1 MHEKNIETLRG
12 EATRL
17 LQYGSEL
24 LERMTQNPGI
34 VVEPK
39 ADEPQIFDLASTRVR
54 IDEMRSEQGKV
65 DQLEMVLAVV
75 GTMKAG
81 KSTTINAIVGA
92 EVLPNRNRPMT
103 ALPTLIRHTPGQTVP
118 VLRLDHTEPINALM
132 RTLADAAARSGHRGA
147 IRGLQDDKD
156 MLALMQ
162 LVKSGGKFQQQYE
175 GADEIFVFL
184 KSLNDLVRLAGE
196 MGVEFPFESYSRIE
210 AIPVIE
216 VEFGH
221 LRGKADFQGRLALLD
236 TPGPNEA
243 GQTHLRKMLREQ
255 LRNASAILAV
265 LDFTQLKSD
274 ADAEL
279 RKELVDIGGART
291 YALVNKFDQRDRNG
305 DTEDEVRAL
314 VAGKLLEKAVGLED
328 VFAVSSK
335 RGYLANRAR
344 TELAAQGR
352 LPDWKQEKDRWVE
365 DFASEAMGSSWDE
378 DDLEDS
384 EKVAS
389 AAEKLWKKSNFQTLL
404 TNVIEYAHARAAA
417 LAIDS
422 AAQKLIKLTGDV
434 SNFLDIRKTGLAQD
448 AQKLHAQIKAIVED
462 IGKIG
467 QLEKAAQKATVDA
480 LDEMVKTV
488 DERFT
493 KSQKDVEAV
502 VELYFQKGKMA
513 ELEAAIAQ
521 QKPRTRKSFKK
532 SSSSGEE
539 ATPIKSVL
547 ASLRTAF
554 EEAFNP
560 GEDTDFNPNAETI
573 QFDDA
578 SKAKELMDTI
588 RARVEEVM
596 ARAESDMQNDLMQL
610 IDNFK
615 QRFSEKIEAPASQ
628 IISNLN
634 TRLGNDGFSV
644 NLEVPAIALDTIEFS
659 SSEMLA
665 DAIEQKTR
673 RVTRQRR
680 QSGAWGTVC
689 SWFNTSDWGW
699 EDYTVTVEYSEIHL
713 GTVKH
718 MVGERIKESFDGL
731 AERVHES
738 VKKPVNDA
746 TNEFFTAFKDAVQKI
761 RGTLIQSQHDQQRDK
776 AEKDRLIE
784 HLVQLM
790 QNVPA
795 AREDSEELRRETQH
809 WLSDELEAQ
818 A

>member
-1 MHEKNIETLRG
+1 MHEKNIETLRE

-17 LQYGSEL
+17 LQYGGEL
-24 LERMTQNPGI
+24 LEAMERNRGI

-39 ADEPQIFDLASTRVR
+39 RDEPQIFDLESTRVR
-54 IDEMRSEQGKV
+54 IDEMHSEQGKV
-65 DQLEMVLAVV
+65 EQLEMVLAVV

-103 ALPTLIRHTPGQTVP
+103 ALPTLIRHTPGQAVP
-118 VLRLDHTEPINALM
+118 VLRLNHTGPINTLM
-132 RTLADAAARSGHRGA
+132 HTHAEAAAHSDYREA

-156 MLALMQ
+156 MTALLQ
-162 LVKSGGKFQQQYE
+162 FVKTGDEFQQCYE
-175 GADEIFVFL
+175 GADEIFRFL

-196 MGVEFPFESYSRIE
+196 FGIDFPFGSYSRIE

-279 RKELVDIGGART
+279 RKELVDIDGART

-305 DTEDEVRAL
+305 DTEDDVRAL
-314 VAGKLLEKAVGLED
+314 VAGKLLPELVRLDD
-328 VFAVSSK
+328 VFPVSSK

-344 TELAAQGR
+344 TELVAKGR
-352 LPDWKQEKDRWVE
+352 LPDHKKEGWVE
-365 DFASEAMGSSWDE
+365 DFATEAMGSSWDE
-378 DDLEDS
+378 DDLADS
-384 EKVAS
+384 EKVES

-404 TNVIEYAHARAAA
+404 TDVIEYAHARAAA

-422 AAQKLIKLTGDV
+422 ASQKLIKLTGDV

-448 AQKLHAQIKAIVED
+448 AEKLHAQINAIVED
-462 IGKIG
+462 IEKIG
-467 QLEKAAQKATVDA
+467 KLEQNAQKATDDA
-480 LDEMVKTV
+480 LANMAGTV
-488 DERFT
+488 DERFIM
-493 KSQKDVEAV
+493 SEKDVGAV
-502 VELYFQKGKMA
+502 IEKYFQEGKMA
-513 ELEAAIAQ
+513 E
-521 QKPRTRKSFKK
+521 R
-532 SSSSGEE
+532 EE
-539 ATPIKSVL
+539 AEARGPRARRARNRL
-547 ASLRTAF
+547 MQPARAP
-554 EEAFNP
+554 EEAKPATRNWFRAMLGFESDRGGN
-560 GEDTDFNPNAETI
+560 TDFNPDKETI

-578 SKAKELMDTI
+578 SKAQELMETI

-596 ARAESDMQNDLMQL
+596 AHAEQDMQDDLMQL
-610 IDNFK
+610 IEDFK
-615 QRFSEKIEAPASQ
+615 KRFSDHVEAPAHM
-628 IISNLN
+628 IIGDINK
-634 TRLGNDGFSV
+634 RLGDDGFV
-644 NLEVPAIALDTIEFS
+644 VKLEIPMIALDTIEFS
-659 SSEMLA
+659 SGEMLA
-665 DAIEQKTR
+665 DAIQHKTR

-680 QSGAWGTVC
+680 SSGAWGTVC

-699 EDYTVTVEYSEIHL
+699 EDYSVSVEYAEISL
-713 GTVKH
+713 KTVKG
-718 MVGERIKESFDGL
+718 MVGERIKDSFNGL
-731 AERVHES
+731 AARIHES
-738 VKKPVNDA
+738 VKEPVTMA
-746 TNEFFTAFKDAVQKI
+746 TDKFFAAFKDEVQKI
-761 RGTLIQSQHDQQRDK
+761 RGTLMQSERDQQRSK

-784 HLVQLM
+784 DLVLLM
-790 QNVPA
+790 RNVPA
-795 AREDSEELRRETQH
+795 AREDSEELYRETQH
-809 WLSDELEAQ
+809 WLSDALEEQ

>member
-1 MHEKNIETLRG
+1 MHEKNIETLRE

-24 LERMTQNPGI
+24 LERMTLNPGI
-34 VVEPK
+34 VAEPK
-39 ADEPQIFDLASTRVR
+39 RDEPQIFDLESTRIR
-54 IDEMRSEQGKV
+54 IDEMHSEQCKV
-65 DQLEMVLAVV
+65 EQLEMVLAVV

-103 ALPTLIRHTPGQTVP
+103 ALPTLIRHTPGKVVP
-118 VLRLDHTEPINALM
+118 VLKLERTGPINALM
-132 RTLADAAARSGHRGA
+132 RTLAEAAARPEHRDT

-156 MLALMQ
+156 MMALLLLM
-162 LVKSGGKFQQQYE
+162 KSGGGFQQCYE
-175 GADEIFVFL
+175 GADEIFRFL
-184 KSLNDLVRLAGE
+184 KGLNDLVRLAGE
-196 MGVEFPFESYSRIE
+196 MGIDFPFDSYSQIE

-221 LRGKADFQGRLALLD
+221 LRGKSDFQGRLALLD

-243 GQTHLRKMLREQ
+243 GQPHLRKMLREQ
-255 LRNASAILAV
+255 FRNASAILAV

-305 DTEDEVRAL
+305 DTEDDVRAL
-314 VAGKLLEKAVGLED
+314 VAGKLLPEVVRFED
-328 VFAVSSK
+328 IFPVSSK

-344 TELAAQGR
+344 TELAARER
-352 LPDWKQEKDRWVE
+352 LPGWKTEGWVE

-384 EKVAS
+384 EKVER

-404 TNVIEYAHARAAA
+404 TDVIEYAHARAAA

-422 AAQKLIKLTGDV
+422 AAQKLIKLTGDA

-448 AQKLHAQIKAIVED
+448 AQKLHAQINAIVED
-462 IGKIG
+462 IRKIG
-467 QLEKAAQKATVDA
+467 ELEQTAQKATENSLA
-480 LDEMVKTV
+480 EMADTV
-488 DERFT
+488 DERFSR
-493 KSQKDVEAV
+493 SQKDVEAV
-502 VELYFQKGKMA
+502 VDLYFQKGKMA
-513 ELEAAIAQ
+513 ELEAAIEQ
-521 QKPRTRKSFKK
+521 QKPRSRKVLKK
-532 SSSSGEE
+532 SSSSG
-539 ATPIKSVL
+539 ASTMSWGRML
-547 ASLRTAF
+547 ASVVDAF
-554 EEAFNP
+554 
-560 GEDTDFNPNAETI
+560 GEVLNSSGDTDFNPNKETI

-596 ARAESDMQNDLMQL
+596 AHAESDMQQDLVKL
-610 IDNFK
+610 IEDFK
-615 QRFSEKIEAPASQ
+615 KRFSDHVEAPAHR
-628 IISNLN
+628 IIGDLN
-634 TRLGNDGFSV
+634 QRLGEDGFTV
-644 NLEVPAIALDTIEFS
+644 KLVIPMIALDTIEFS
-659 SSEMLA
+659 SGEMLA
-665 DAIEQKTR
+665 DAIQHRTR
-673 RVTRQRR
+673 TVTRQRR
-680 QSGAWGTVC
+680 QSGTWGKVC

-699 EDYTVTVEYSEIHL
+699 EDYSVSVEYSEIHL
-713 GTVKH
+713 GTVKE
-718 MVGERIKESFDGL
+718 MVARRIGESFDGL
-731 AERVHES
+731 AERIHGS
-738 VKKPVNDA
+738 VKEPVNLA
-746 TNEFFTAFKDAVQKI
+746 TGEFFAAFKGEVQKI
-761 RGTLIQSQHDQQRDK
+761 RGTLMQSERDQQRDK

-784 HLVQLM
+784 ELVVLM

-809 WLSDELEAQ
+809 WLSDEVEEQ

>member
-1 MHEKNIETLRG
+1 MHEKNIETLRE

-24 LERMTQNPGI
+24 LEKMAQNPGI
-34 VVEPK
+34 VAEPK
-39 ADEPQIFDLASTRVR
+39 HDEPQIFDLESTRVR
-54 IDEMRSEQGKV
+54 IDEMHSEQGKV

-103 ALPTLIRHTPGQTVP
+103 TLPTLIRHTPGQAVP
-118 VLRLDHTEPINALM
+118 VLRLDHTGPINALM
-132 RTLADAAARSGHRGA
+132 RKLVEAAARSEHRDP

-156 MLALMQ
+156 MMALLQ
-162 LVKSGGKFQQQYE
+162 FVKIGDKFQQRYE
-175 GADEIFVFL
+175 GADEIFLFL

-196 MGVEFPFESYSRIE
+196 MGIDFPFGSYSRIE

-221 LRGKADFQGRLALLD
+221 LRGKSDFQGRLALLD

-243 GQTHLRKMLREQ
+243 GQPHLRKMLREQ

-305 DTEDEVRAL
+305 DTEDDVRAL
-314 VAGKLLEKAVGLED
+314 VAGKLLPELVRLED
-328 VFAVSSK
+328 VFPVSSK

-352 LPDWKQEKDRWVE
+352 LPAWKKESWVE
-365 DFASEAMGSSWDE
+365 DFASEAMGSSWDD
-378 DDLEDS
+378 DDLADS
-384 EKVAS
+384 EKVQS

-404 TNVIEYAHARAAA
+404 TDVIEYAHARAAA

-448 AQKLHAQIKAIVED
+448 AQKLHAQINAIVED
-462 IGKIG
+462 IRKIG
-467 QLEKAAQKATVDA
+467 ELEQTAEKATEHA
-480 LDEMVKTV
+480 LTEMADTV
-488 DERFT
+488 DERFA

-502 VELYFQKGKMA
+502 VDLYFQKGKMA
-513 ELEAAIAQ
+513 EVEAANAQ
-521 QKPRTRKSFKK
+521 QKPRSHKALKRSSNSGASAVSWKSRLVSAASALGAALN
-532 SSSSGEE
+532 SSE
-539 ATPIKSVL
+539 
-547 ASLRTAF
+547 R
-554 EEAFNP
+554 
-560 GEDTDFNPNAETI
+560 TDFNPNKETI

-578 SKAKELMDTI
+578 NKAKELMDTI

-596 ARAESDMQNDLMQL
+596 VHAEGDMQHDLMES
-610 IDNFK
+610 IENF
-615 QRFSEKIEAPASQ
+615 QRRFREKIEAPARQ
-628 IISNLN
+628 IIGDLN
-634 TRLGNDGFSV
+634 SRLSDDGFAV
-644 NLEVPAIALDTIEFS
+644 KLEIPIIVLDTIEFS
-659 SSEMLA
+659 SGEMLA
-665 DAIEQKTR
+665 DAIQHKTR
-673 RVTRQRR
+673 TVTRQRR
-680 QSGAWGTVC
+680 QSGVWGSAC
-689 SWFNTSDWGW
+689 KLFNTSDWGW
-699 EDYTVTVEYSEIHL
+699 EDYTVSVEYSEIHL
-713 GTVKH
+713 VTVKDT
-718 MVGERIKESFDGL
+718 VGKRIVESFDGL
-731 AERVHES
+731 AERIHES
-738 VKKPVNDA
+738 VKVPVNLA
-746 TNEFFTAFKDAVQKI
+746 TSEFFAAFKDEVQKI
-761 RGTLIQSQHDQQRDK
+761 RGTLMQSERDQQRNK

-784 HLVQLM
+784 DLVLLM

-795 AREDSEELRRETQH
+795 AREDSEELHRETQH
-809 WLSDELEAQ
+809 LLSDELEAQ
-818 A
+818 E

>member
-1 MHEKNIETLRG
+1 MLEK
-12 EATRL
+12 
-17 LQYGSEL
+17 
-24 LERMTQNPGI
+24 MTQNPGI

-132 RTLADAAARSGHRGA
+132 RTVAEAAARSEHRGA
-147 IRGLQDDKD
+147 IRGLQDDRD

-162 LVKSGGKFQQQYE
+162 LVKSGGKFQQHYE

-196 MGVEFPFESYSRIE
+196 IGVEFPFESYSRIE

-305 DTEDEVRAL
+305 DTEDDVRAL

-365 DFASEAMGSSWDE
+365 DFASEAMGSTWDE
-378 DDLEDS
+378 DDLEDF
-384 EKVAS
+384 EKIAS

-467 QLEKAAQKATVDA
+467 QLEQTAQKATVDA
-480 LDEMVKTV
+480 LDEMVRTV

-502 VELYFQKGKMA
+502 VELYFQQGKMA

-521 QKPRTRKSFKK
+521 QKPRTRKSFEK
-532 SSSSGEE
+532 SSGAGAAAPSL
-539 ATPIKSVL
+539 KSTLGVL
-547 ASLRTAF
+547 MTAF
-554 EEAFNP
+554 SEALNP
-560 GEDTDFNPNAETI
+560 DEATDFNPNEETI

-596 ARAESDMQNDLMQL
+596 AHAERDMQSDLIQL

-615 QRFSEKIEAPASQ
+615 QGFSDKIEAPASE

-680 QSGAWGTVC
+680 QSGAWGKVC

-699 EDYTVTVEYSEIHL
+699 EDYSVTVEYSEIHL
-713 GTVKH
+713 GTVKN

-731 AERVHES
+731 AERIHES

-746 TNEFFTAFKDAVQKI
+746 TNQFFTDFKDAVQKI
-761 RGTLIQSQHDQQRDK
+761 RGTLIQSQRDQQRDK